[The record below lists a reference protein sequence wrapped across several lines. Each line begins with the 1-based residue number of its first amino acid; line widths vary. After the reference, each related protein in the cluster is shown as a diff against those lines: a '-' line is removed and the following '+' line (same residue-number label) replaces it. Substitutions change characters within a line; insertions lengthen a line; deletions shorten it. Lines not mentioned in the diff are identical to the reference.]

1 MKSGPGI
8 LNDLFRIRNVCNL
21 VSLIMKTKISQ
32 MAYFKSKIVH
42 CVMYI
47 TITEKSIIN
56 LKMKIIENFNE
67 IYATKHGTIFAGG
80 NAVVVFKTSVC

>member
-1 MKSGPGI
+1 MKSGI
-8 LNDLFRIRNVCNL
+8 LNDLFWIRNVYNL
-21 VSLIMKTKISQ
+21 VSFIMKTRICQ

>member
-1 MKSGPGI
+1 MGILIEFSMGGLVLESGP
-8 LNDLFRIRNVCNL
+8 LLVC
-21 VSLIMKTKISQ
+21 VR
-32 MAYFKSKIVH
+32 YFKSKIVH